1 MTIYT
6 TKEKRDEIMQNLIDE
21 RIEKIERELS
31 VKIKIEYWDY
41 VVKE

>member
-1 MTIYT
+1 MTVYT
-6 TKEKRDEIMQNLIDE
+6 TKEKMDEMMQDLIDKKIE
-21 RIEKIERELS
+21 EIEKELQ

>member
-1 MTIYT
+1 MTVCT
-6 TKEKRDEIMQNLIDE
+6 TKEKMDEMMQNLIDKKIE
-21 RIEKIERELS
+21 EIEKELQ

>member
-1 MTIYT
+1 MTVCT
-6 TKEKRDEIMQNLIDE
+6 TKEKMDEMMQDLIDKKIE
-21 RIEKIERELS
+21 EIEKELQ

>member
-21 RIEKIERELS
+21 RIEEIERELS

-41 VVKE
+41 LVKE

>member
-1 MTIYT
+1 MTVYT
-6 TKEKRDEIMQNLIDE
+6 TKEKRDEMMQDLIDE
-21 RIEKIERELS
+21 RIEAIEKELQ